1 MKLRNGTERYY
12 YLVITKEEKK
22 RYIEHLDDALDAYER
37 EGVKMYLV
45 TKDLFP
51 TKALAMWR

>member
-1 MKLRNGTERYY
+1 MKQRNGTERYY

-45 TKDLFP
+45 TKDLYP